1 MKKTTKILSVILVII
16 MTAALI
22 PFTASAED
30 GILREGLVAYYD
42 GANNS
47 NGKQD
52 LNATVWRDLSGN
64 GYHFEVE
71 TDETTKWTENAFH
84 SNCKRIY
91 FNEGVI
97 PVVNAKQYTIEMAF
111 GEMEFYGTDWLTLV
125 ASDNDEFS
133 MFIRVQ
139 DGLDQLEYKYND
151 NNRDRPIHDNGKD
164 LVNNST
170 LSVTFDIEEPICNIY
185 IDGELVCSGVPVEI
199 NIADTLFFG
208 HENAKRSWQ
217 GDVHSFRFYDRV
229 LSVDE
234 IKHNCQVDDDKYRS
248 GKPYTPEVVVT
259 GEEAV
264 TEREQI
270 EYNIGDVIT
279 VADFSDPATF
289 EKMIKAEPQ
298 RCKLEMSDE
307 GSVKIT
313 VTGADPYFYVPID
326 ASNSFDGDK
335 FTTLI
340 LNYRTEG
347 ELEDDLAEIYY
358 SAKYSEV
365 YFTDNHLTFFLE
377 ASPEYTDLE
386 IDMLDNDNDTWHNE
400 IRMLRIDPC
409 NDAAAEGQVY
419 YLRSVKARY
428 EDPDKPKETVTEPVT
443 TEEIT
448 TDIETTADN
457 TDNTADS
464 NTAKV
469 PETTTGEKSNGG
481 NTGLIIGIICGVAA
495 AAIIAVVIVLMIKKK
510 K

>member
-1 MKKTTKILSVILVII
+1 MKKIISLLLV
-16 MTAALI
+16 AAVLAGCFSLI
-22 PFTASAED
+22 TSAED
-30 GILREGLVAYYD
+30 AIIKDGLVAYYD

-52 LNATVWRDLSGN
+52 QNATVWRDLSGN

-71 TDETTKWTENAFH
+71 TDGDTKWTENAFH

-111 GEMEFYGTDWLTLV
+111 GEMEFYGTDWLTLA

-151 NNRDRPIHDNGKD
+151 NNRDRPMHDNGKD

-170 LSVTFDIEEPICNIY
+170 LAVTFDIEEPICKIY
-185 IDGELVCSGVPVEI
+185 IDGELVCSGVPIEC

-217 GDVHSFRFYDRV
+217 GDIYAFRFYNRV

-234 IKHNCQVDDDKYRS
+234 IKHNSQVDNDKYRS

-259 GEEAV
+259 DEAAV
-264 TEREQI
+264 TEREQT

-279 VADFSDPATF
+279 IADFSDPATF

-298 RCKLEMSDE
+298 HCTAEMDDS

-313 VTGADPYFYVPID
+313 VTEPDPYFYIPID

-340 LNYRTEG
+340 ITYKTG
-347 ELEDDLAEIYY
+347 AIDDEIGEIYY
-358 SAKYSEV
+358 STKYSEV
-365 YFTDNHLTFFLE
+365 YFTDNRIDLFLDE
-377 ASPEYTDLE
+377 SSEFTDLE
-386 IDMLDNDNDTWHNE
+386 IDMTENDNDTWHNE
-400 IRMLRIDPC
+400 IRMIRIDPT
-409 NDAAAEGQVY
+409 GQGVGQEY
-419 YLRSVKARY
+419 YIKSVKARY
-428 EDPDKPKETVTEPVT
+428 EDPNKTKETETEKQTEPA
-443 TEEIT
+443 TE
-448 TDIETTADN
+448 AV
-457 TDNTADS
+457 TDNTT
-464 NTAKV
+464 TAAETEKTTDKA
-469 PETTTGEKSNGG
+469 PETTSGG
-481 NTGLIIGIICGVAA
+481 QQSSGSANVGLIIGIIVGAL
-495 AAIIAVVIVLMIKKK
+495 AVVCIIVAVILKLKKK

>member
-1 MKKTTKILSVILVII
+1 MKKLTCFILII
-16 MTAALI
+16 AVFAGCLI
-22 PFTASAED
+22 FEASAED
-30 GILREGLVAYYD
+30 AVIRDGLVAYYD

-71 TDETTKWTENAFH
+71 TDGETKWTQNAFH

-97 PVVNAKQYTIEMAF
+97 PVANAKQYTIEMAF

-185 IDGELVCSGVPVEI
+185 IDGELVCSGVPIEC

-208 HENAKRSWQ
+208 HENPKRSWQ
-217 GDVHSFRFYDRV
+217 GDIYAFRFYDRV

-234 IKHNCQVDDDKYRS
+234 IKHNSQVDNDKYRS
-248 GKPYTPEVVVT
+248 GKEYTPEVVVT
-259 GEEAV
+259 DEAAV
-264 TEREQI
+264 TEREQV

-279 VADFSDPATF
+279 IADFSDAATF

-298 RCKLEMSDE
+298 HCTVEMDDS

-313 VTGADPYFYVPID
+313 VTENDPYFYIPID

-340 LNYRTEG
+340 ITYKTG
-347 ELEDDLAEIYY
+347 EIDDDIGEIYY
-358 SAKYSEV
+358 STKYSEV
-365 YFTDNHLTFFLE
+365 YFTDNRIDLDMVE
-377 ASPEYTDLE
+377 AREFTDLE
-386 IDMLDNDNDTWHNE
+386 IDMRENDNDTWHNE
-400 IRMLRIDPC
+400 IRMIRIDPTATGV
-409 NDAAAEGQVY
+409 DQVY
-419 YLRSVKARY
+419 YIKSVKARY
-428 EDPDKPKETVTEPVT
+428 EDPNKPVT
-443 TEEIT
+443 TEAAATEAEVT
-448 TDIETTADN
+448 PAEDTTAEAAEE
-457 TDNTADS
+457 TAGAVTEAD
-464 NTAKV
+464 K
-469 PETTTGEKSNGG
+469 PETTKAVDETKSGP
-481 NTGLIIGIICGVAA
+481 NTGLIIGIICGVIAV
-495 AAIIAVVIVLMIKKK
+495 AAIVAVVIGIVKKK

>member
-16 MTAALI
+16 MTTALI

-71 TDETTKWTENAFH
+71 TDENTKWTENAFH

-139 DGLDQLEYKYND
+139 DGLNQLEYKYND
-151 NNRDRPIHDNGKD
+151 NNRDRPIHTNGKD

-170 LSVTFDIEEPICNIY
+170 LTVTFDIDEPICKIY
-185 IDGELVCSGVPVEI
+185 IDGELVCSGVPVEC

-217 GDVHSFRFYDRV
+217 GDIYAFRFYNRV

-234 IKHNCQVDDDKYRS
+234 IKHNSQVDNDKYRS

-259 GEEAV
+259 DDSVV
-264 TEREQI
+264 TEREKI
-270 EYNIGDVIT
+270 EYKIGDVIT
-279 VADFSDPATF
+279 IADFSDPETF
-289 EKMIKAEPQ
+289 SKMIKAEPQ
-298 RCKLEMSDE
+298 HCTAEMDDS

-313 VTGADPYFYVPID
+313 VTEANPYFYIPID
-326 ASNSFDGDK
+326 SSNSFDGDK
-335 FTTLI
+335 FTTI
-340 LNYRTEG
+340 IITYKTG
-347 ELEDDLAEIYY
+347 DIEDDIGEIYY
-358 SAKYSEV
+358 STKYSEV
-365 YFTDNHLTFFLE
+365 YFTDNRIDLYLE
-377 ASPEYTDLE
+377 ESKEFTDLE
-386 IDMLDNDNDTWHNE
+386 IDMRGNDNDTWHNE
-400 IRMLRIDPC
+400 IRMLRIDPTASGV
-409 NDAAAEGQVY
+409 DQVY
-419 YLRSVKARY
+419 YIKSVKARY
-428 EDPDKPKETVTEPVT
+428 EDPNKPKDTEAETTKEAET
-443 TEEIT
+443 TEAAT
-448 TDIETTADN
+448 SADTTAD
-457 TDNTADS
+457 
-464 NTAKV
+464 TAK
-469 PETTTGEKSNGG
+469 TTDKTPDTTKESGTRGGSNI
-481 NTGLIIGIICGVAA
+481 GLIIGIICGVVAV
-495 AAIIAVVIVLMIKKK
+495 AVVVIIIVVVSKKK

>member
-1 MKKTTKILSVILVII
+1 MKKIISLLLV
-16 MTAALI
+16 TAVLAGCFSLI
-22 PFTASAED
+22 TSAED
-30 GILREGLVAYYD
+30 AIIKDGLVAYYD

-52 LNATVWRDLSGN
+52 QNATVWRDLSGN

-71 TDETTKWTENAFH
+71 TDGNTKWTENAFH
-84 SNCKRIY
+84 SNRKRIY

-151 NNRDRPIHDNGKD
+151 NNRDRPMHDNGKD

-185 IDGELVCSGVPVEI
+185 IDGELVCSGVPIEC

-217 GDVHSFRFYDRV
+217 GDIYAFRFYNRV

-259 GEEAV
+259 DEAAV

-279 VADFSDPATF
+279 VADFSDPTTF

-298 RCKLEMSDE
+298 RCTLEMSDE

-347 ELEDDLAEIYY
+347 ELEDDLAEIFY

-428 EDPDKPKETVTEPVT
+428 EDPNKPKETETEKQTEPA
-443 TEEIT
+443 TE
-448 TDIETTADN
+448 AV
-457 TDNTADS
+457 TDNTT
-464 NTAKV
+464 TAAETDKTTDKA
-469 PETTTGEKSNGG
+469 PETTSGG
-481 NTGLIIGIICGVAA
+481 QQSSGGANVGLIIGIIVGALAVVC
-495 AAIIAVVIVLMIKKK
+495 IAVAVILKLKKK